1 MTGRYAAT
9 GPEAEFEPGSRGR
22 VLRNRLNLTSVRAM
36 QREESE
42 ALLATTQQLI
52 DEITVDH
59 RFIADDICRM
69 HRRWLGHIYD
79 WAGQYRSV
87 NIAKGDFMFAA
98 AAQIP
103 RLMTQS
109 ECGPLRLHT
118 PCTME
123 SAKDQA
129 TALAIVH
136 AEFVLIH
143 PFREGNGRCGR

>member
-22 VLRNRLNLTSVRAM
+22 VLRNRLGLTSVRSM

-52 DEITVDH
+52 DEVTAGH
-59 RFIADDICRM
+59 RFTADDVCGM
-69 HRRWLGHIYD
+69 HRRWLGHIYV
-79 WAGQYRSV
+79 WAGQFRSI

-103 RLMTQS
+103 RLMTQF
-109 ECGPLRLHT
+109 ERGPLGLYT
-118 PCTME
+118 PCHY
-123 SAKDQA
+123 A
-129 TALAIVH
+129 V
-136 AEFVLIH
+136 
-143 PFREGNGRCGR
+143 RE